1 MNTINKKDL
10 RKRFKKIIGGKK
22 KYDWMEGDGVIID
35 VAYVLKE
42 ELEKCKK
49 RKYIKIVN
57 NVRIIRPDS
66 TD

>member
-1 MNTINKKDL
+1 
-10 RKRFKKIIGGKK
+10 
-22 KYDWMEGDGVIID
+22 MEGDGVIID

-42 ELEKCKK
+42 ELEKYKK

-57 NVRIIRPDS
+57 NDRIIRPDS